1 MEPTKLALRKIKA
14 KKAGV
19 EEKKKYYVIKQKLN
33 HNIPNY
39 PRQT

>member
-19 EEKKKYYVIKQKLN
+19 EEKKYYVVKQKLN

-39 PRQT
+39 P